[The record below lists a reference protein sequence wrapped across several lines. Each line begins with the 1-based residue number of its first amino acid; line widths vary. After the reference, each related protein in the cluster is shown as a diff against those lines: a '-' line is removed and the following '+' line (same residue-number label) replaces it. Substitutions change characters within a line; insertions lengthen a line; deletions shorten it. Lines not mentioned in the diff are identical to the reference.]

1 MVYLKEGDQIVEVLR
16 LMDAPQA
23 LMEFE
28 NIRILKEMRGNVNR
42 QVNCETANIN
52 KTVSAAVKQTEDIE
66 YIRDTIGLRP
76 LPDNLQEIARVRLM
90 QAGCHLKGAGGSVKS
105 GGGKVRREP
114 QAEKAQRVA
123 EDAAAG
129 GSLSDAFRFQTCD
142 RMRRIIMLK
151 KCVRVEL
158 PSGLEARPA
167 AMLVQTASQYES
179 KIYLETDGKR
189 VNAKSIMGM
198 MTLGLVAGGMIKVEA
213 DGTDE
218 EQAVAQ
224 IEKYLTNQ

>member
-1 MVYLKEGDQIVEVLR
+1 
-16 LMDAPQA
+16 
-23 LMEFE
+23 
-28 NIRILKEMRGNVNR
+28 
-42 QVNCETANIN
+42 
-52 KTVSAAVKQTEDIE
+52 
-66 YIRDTIGLRP
+66 
-76 LPDNLQEIARVRLM
+76 
-90 QAGCHLKGAGGSVKS
+90 
-105 GGGKVRREP
+105 
-114 QAEKAQRVA
+114 
-123 EDAAAG
+123 
-129 GSLSDAFRFQTCD
+129 
-142 RMRRIIMLK
+142 MLK

-218 EQAVAQ
+218 EQAVVLFK
-224 IEKYLTNQ
+224 KYLANQIHLL